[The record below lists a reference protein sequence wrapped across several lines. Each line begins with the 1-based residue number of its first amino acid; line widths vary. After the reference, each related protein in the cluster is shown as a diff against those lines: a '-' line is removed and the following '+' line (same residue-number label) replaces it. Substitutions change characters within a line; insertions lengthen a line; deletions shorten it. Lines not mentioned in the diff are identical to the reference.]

1 IKGFENGGFGNKAGV
16 YKLFEGNLPEAIVPM
31 DLSKR
36 SRAYQI
42 MQQIMAK
49 FGAQDGA
56 NVINTGNDQIDSDE
70 AFKQRVI
77 ASLDALVTGQGDV
90 KAVVANSDVVNAVKS
105 NTKKTSQY
113 SQMMGY

>member
-1 IKGFENGGFGNKAGV
+1 
-16 YKLFEGNLPEAIVPM
+16 M

-49 FGAQDGA
+49 FGAQDGT
-56 NVINTGNDQIDSDE
+56 NVMNIGNDQIDYDE
-70 AFKQRVI
+70 AFKRQVI
-77 ASLDALVTGQGDV
+77 DSLDALVTGQGDV

>member
-1 IKGFENGGFGNKAGV
+1 
-16 YKLFEGNLPEAIVPM
+16 
-31 DLSKR
+31 
-36 SRAYQI
+36 

-56 NVINTGNDQIDSDE
+56 NVIDTDNDQIDSDE

-113 SQMMGY
+113 SQMMGISINILKSLRRLFFYIVKIKQGWRYNCLF